1 MPKNVSEGI
10 VVYCTKG
17 NVIFSSTGEIVQ
29 NTKNVRKHKV
39 NRSIIFPEFEE
50 MKKFEK
56 LEYWINMLSRFS
68 KNIFPRDFKYLG
80 HVLYYK
86 AKTKKHRSECFV
98 DLENLEESY
107 SVFKDFMKEK
117 GFLSQEEKEKI
128 NSMIQEEEEIHEMFV
143 VETWK
148 DITKNLE
155 YHLKTFF
162 IKLKDENDLTPKEMA
177 NLESVVRIGISS
189 GFFSEDNIVI
199 QNSEI
204 DRILNLVWDEEER
217 LFSIDTEGIKFKK
230 KSEKKESNKIYTSY
244 TIETSNDN
252 VIMVYKEV
260 EDLSIEKKWNK
271 FLETVYKND
280 DDSMAM

>member
-39 NRSIIFPEFEE
+39 NRSVIFPEFEE

-56 LEYWINMLSRFS
+56 LEYWVNMLSRFS
-68 KNIFPRDFKYLG
+68 KNIFPRDFKYLSN
-80 HVLYYK
+80 VLYFK
-86 AKTKKHRSECFV
+86 AKTKKHRSECFI
-98 DLENLEESY
+98 DTENLETSY
-107 SVFKDFMKEK
+107 ANFKEFMKEK

-128 NSMIQEEEEIHEMFV
+128 NSMIQEEEEIQEMFV

-155 YHLKTFF
+155 YHLKIFF
-162 IKLKDENDLTPKEMA
+162 IKLKDENCLSTKEMA

-189 GFFSEDNIVI
+189 GFFGEENII
-199 QNSEI
+199 IENSEI
-204 DRILNLVWDEEER
+204 SKILNLVWNEEKR
-217 LFSIDTEGIKFKK
+217 LFSIDTEGVKFKK
-230 KSEKKESNKIYTSY
+230 KSEKKETNKIYTSY

-252 VIMVYKEV
+252 VIMVYREV

-280 DDSMAM
+280 EEGMVS

>member
-39 NRSIIFPEFEE
+39 NRSVIFPEFEE

-68 KNIFPRDFKYLG
+68 KNIFPRDFKYLAN
-80 HVLYYK
+80 VLYYK
-86 AKTKKHRSECFV
+86 AKTKKHRSECFI
-98 DLENLEESY
+98 DLENLEASY
-107 SVFKDFMKEK
+107 SNFKEFMKEK

-128 NSMIQEEEEIHEMFV
+128 NSMIQKEEEIQEMFV

-162 IKLKDENDLTPKEMA
+162 IKLKDEHDLTPKEMA

-199 QNSEI
+199 ENSEI
-204 DRILNLVWDEEER
+204 DRILNLTWDEEKR

-280 DDSMAM
+280 DDVMAM

>member
-80 HVLYYK
+80 RVLYYK

-98 DLENLEESY
+98 DLENLEISY
-107 SVFKDFMKEK
+107 SNFKDFMKEK

-162 IKLKDENDLTPKEMA
+162 IKLNDENQLTPKEMA

-204 DRILNLVWDEEER
+204 DRILNLVWDEEKR

-280 DDSMAM
+280 EDLMVT